1 MNWIPIVI
9 AIVVVLVIL
18 AVALT
23 VWQRHRRAR
32 LHEHFGPE
40 YDHVVEETGSTRRAA
55 RELEARERR
64 VEELEIRPLTPDE
77 ADAFARE
84 WQDVQAKFVDNPQLA
99 TAEADD
105 LVARVMRQLMVD
117 RARRRR
123 ARKRGG
129 GFAPVTLSQERGT
142 SRTFDADELL
152 ALDDAMAQLDP
163 RQRQVVEYRFFG
175 GLDEEEIAQA
185 LGVSVRTVRRDW
197 VKARAWL
204 HHALYAQA
212 AP

>member
-32 LHEHFGPE
+32 LREHFGPE

-64 VEELEIRPLTPDE
+64 VEELEIRPLTPDG

-105 LVARVMRQLMVD
+105 LVARVMRARGYPMTD
-117 RARRRR
+117 FDGRAADVSVHHPAVVEHYRTAHDIAQRAGRGEASTEDLRQALIHYRALFDDLLETTPGAPRSAEEPRLRR
-123 ARKRGG
+123 A
-129 GFAPVTLSQERGT
+129 S
-142 SRTFDADELL
+142 
-152 ALDDAMAQLDP
+152 
-163 RQRQVVEYRFFG
+163 
-175 GLDEEEIAQA
+175 
-185 LGVSVRTVRRDW
+185 
-197 VKARAWL
+197 
-204 HHALYAQA
+204 
-212 AP
+212 

>member
-1 MNWIPIVI
+1 MYWIPIVI

-18 AVALT
+18 AVVLT

-32 LHEHFGPE
+32 LREHFGPE
-40 YDHVVEETGSTRRAA
+40 YDHVVEETGSSRRAA

-105 LVARVMRQLMVD
+105 LVARVMR
-117 RARRRR
+117 ARGYPVTDFERR
-123 ARKRGG
+123 A
-129 GFAPVTLSQERGT
+129 ADVSVHHPV
-142 SRTFDADELL
+142 
-152 ALDDAMAQLDP
+152 
-163 RQRQVVEYRFFG
+163 VVEHYRTAH
-175 GLDEEEIAQA
+175 DIAQRAGRGEASTEDLRQA
-185 LGVSVRTVRRDW
+185 LIHYRALFDDLLETTPGAPRSAEEPRLRR
-197 VKARAWL
+197 AS
-204 HHALYAQA
+204 
-212 AP
+212 